1 MKNET
6 WKRLRRMLLAV
17 LITSTVMC
25 ILFEI
30 FKTNSFVVLMIGWGA
45 CIFNEFLYCT
55 FNKWT
60 VMFIPKDKAK
70 IVEEY
75 IENNKP
81 LR

>member
-1 MKNET
+1 M
-6 WKRLRRMLLAV
+6 V
-17 LITSTVMC
+17 
-25 ILFEI
+25 
-30 FKTNSFVVLMIGWGA
+30 GWGA